1 MPDQSLIGSVL
12 STVTVEVAPKEV
24 RRFVDT
30 IGEPNPIYRDRTAAL
45 AAGFPGIPLPP
56 TFGFT
61 LMLDRPEPF
70 GFLSVLGIDIR
81 KMLHAE
87 QRFDYHAPLVAGEP
101 ITLVDRV
108 GDRYEKKGGK
118 LEFWALDTE
127 ARRADGTLALTMRR
141 TMVVVHG

>member
-1 MPDQSLIGSVL
+1 MADHDLVGKVL

-30 IGEPNPIYRDRTAAL
+30 IGEPNPIYRDRAAAV

-56 TFGFT
+56 TFGFS
-61 LMLDRPEPF
+61 LMLDRPDPF
-70 GFLSVLGIDIR
+70 GFLPMLGIDIR

-87 QRFDYHAPLVAGEP
+87 QRFDYHAPLVTGEP
-101 ITLVDRV
+101 ITLTDRV
-108 GDRYEKKGGK
+108 AERYEKKGGK

-141 TMVVVHG
+141 MMVVVHG